1 MWDTREQV
9 SQGGAGLAPGAELV
23 WIHPAGDGWGAFR
36 LRLCEGFIIS
46 VTREGKSGRMKEH
59 SIPSPWPLA
68 PLDRIMGGKRG
79 GGELLPEENFW
90 GVDSRLRGPSP
101 AFRGPASRQRSHL

>member
-23 WIHPAGDGWGAFR
+23 WIHPAGDGWGTFR
-36 LRLCEGFIIS
+36 LSLCECFIIS
-46 VTREGKSGRMKEH
+46 VTREGSSGRMKDH

-68 PLDRIMGGKRG
+68 PLDRVMGGKA
-79 GGELLPEENFW
+79 GELLPEETFL
-90 GVDSRLRGPSP
+90 GGDSRLHGPSP
-101 AFRGPASRQRSHL
+101 AFGGPASCPWPHL